1 VCVGAF
7 LIAEAGFLN
16 GLSIELDASVF
27 RIERH
32 DKIAQNVISDIANC
46 RSWGRTRIAE
56 AHIVKVKL
64 VLTQL
69 DRPIQARDG
78 NRKLAPTRRH
88 GDKKTTRITTI
99 HFMMGPFF
107 DITMGIY
114 FLAAPTASP
123 CSPGP
128 SLKTAPQSVAA
139 LDSQRLRQSLAQTA

>member
-1 VCVGAF
+1 MSQDVV
-7 LIAEAGFLN
+7 
-16 GLSIELDASVF
+16 
-27 RIERH
+27 
-32 DKIAQNVISDIANC
+32 SDIADA
-46 RSWGRTRIAE
+46 RAWAGTRIAK
-56 AHIVKVKL
+56 ADFVKVKL
-64 VLTQL
+64 VLAQL

-99 HFMMGPFF
+99 HFMMDLFF

-114 FLAAPTASP
+114 FLAAPTTSP